1 MKKFFVS
8 TIIALA
14 CVGASAQ
21 VETTPVKL
29 GDGYMYGIPDPYT
42 YNEEYKMVFVEF
54 DGDKNAGN
62 MRVYD
67 GELNLVKDIK
77 VTEEPLHLESKDMTD
92 GGFQGATVFLTQTLF
107 NDDEKYE
114 YVVGIPDESDSYGGR
129 ISGFK
134 IVSEDGTVLQTI
146 SFGMGA
152 SSEPDIIG
160 WGLGNRYLAF
170 EMYEDNESWNSSLN
184 LYKINKSADPS
195 KVSVATAPVRI
206 SVSPRVAE
214 RSQDITVVAEG
225 EGIREVVVTDAAGR
239 IVYSTKA
246 AAGQQTVKINSRHLS
261 SGLNVVSVKSADG
274 KNENCKVIVKK

>member
-8 TIIALA
+8 TIMALA

-29 GDGYMYGIPDPYT
+29 GEGYIYGIPEVCS
-42 YNEEYKMVFVEF
+42 YNYKSYMTLVEF
-54 DGDKNAGN
+54 DYDKNAGD

-67 GELNLVKDIK
+67 EDINLVKEIK
-77 VTEEPLHLESKDMTD
+77 LAEKPLSLSYRNLSGDSNY
-92 GGFQGATVFLTQTLF
+92 ATMFLTQTLF

-114 YVVGIPDESDSYGGR
+114 YVVGIPDGSDSYGK

-134 IVSEDGTVLQTI
+134 IVSEDGTVLQTV

-152 SSEPDIIG
+152 SSEPDIIEIG
-160 WGLGNRYLAF
+160 MNTYFAF
-170 EMYEDNESWNSSLN
+170 EMYEDSESWNSYLN
-184 LYKINKSADPS
+184 LYKINKSDDPT

-214 RSQDITVVAEG
+214 RNQDITVVAEG

>member
-1 MKKFFVS
+1 M
-8 TIIALA
+8 ALA

-21 VETTPVKL
+21 VETTPVSL

-42 YNEEYKMVFVEF
+42 YNEEYKMVLVEF
-54 DGDKNAGN
+54 DDDKNAGN

-77 VTEEPLHLESKDMTD
+77 VTEEPLSLDYKDMTD

-114 YVVGIPDESDSYGGR
+114 YVVGISDESDSYGR

-134 IVSEDGTVLQTI
+134 IVSEDGAVLQTVN
-146 SFGMGA
+146 FGMSA
-152 SSEPDIIG
+152 YSEPYIIG

-170 EMYEDNESWNSSLN
+170 EMIDKNDNDNEKYYLN

>member
-29 GDGYMYGIPDPYT
+29 GEGYMYGIPDPYT
-42 YNEEYKMVFVEF
+42 YNEEYKMVLVEF
-54 DGDKNAGN
+54 DDDKNAGN

-67 GELNLVKDIK
+67 DELNLVKDIK
-77 VTEEPLHLESKDMTD
+77 VTEEPLSLSFKDMTEYYSD
-92 GGFQGATVFLTQTLF
+92 YSTVFLTQTLF

-114 YVVGIPDESDSYGGR
+114 YVVGIPGESDTYGR

-134 IVSEDGTVLQTI
+134 IVSEDGTVLQTV

-246 AAGQQTVKINSRHLS
+246 AAGQQTVKINSHRLS

>member
-8 TIIALA
+8 TIMALA
-14 CVGASAQ
+14 CAGASAQ
-21 VETTPVKL
+21 VETTPVSL

-42 YNEEYKMVFVEF
+42 YNEEYKMVLVDF
-54 DGDKNAGN
+54 DDDKNAGN

-67 GELNLVKDIK
+67 DELNLVKDIK
-77 VTEEPLHLESKDMTD
+77 VTEEPLSLSFKDMTEYYSD
-92 GGFQGATVFLTQTLF
+92 YSTVFLTQTLF
-107 NDDEKYE
+107 NNDEKFE

-134 IVSEDGTVLQTI
+134 IVSEDGTVLQTV

-152 SSEPDIIG
+152 NSEPDIIEIG
-160 WGLGNRYLAF
+160 MNTYFAF
-170 EMYEDNESWNSSLN
+170 EMYEDSESWNSYLN
-184 LYKINKSADPS
+184 LYKINKSDDPT

>member
-29 GDGYMYGIPDPYT
+29 GEGGIYGIPESYSYNYT
-42 YNEEYKMVFVEF
+42 DHMVLVEF
-54 DGDKNAGN
+54 DYDKNAGDI
-62 MRVYD
+62 RVYD
-67 GELNLVKDIK
+67 EDINLVKEIK
-77 VTEEPLHLESKDMTD
+77 VAEEPLSLSYKNLSGDSD
-92 GGFQGATVFLTQTLF
+92 YATMYLTQTLF
-107 NDDEKYE
+107 NNDEKFE
-114 YVVGIPDESDSYGGR
+114 YVVGIEADNNSG

-134 IVSEDGTVLQTI
+134 IVSEDGEVLQTVN
-146 SFGMGA
+146 FGMS
-152 SSEPDIIG
+152 SSEEVEIIEIG
-160 WGLGNRYLAF
+160 MNTYFAF
-170 EMYEDNESWNSSLN
+170 MMKENNDSWEYYIN
-184 LYKINKSADPS
+184 LYKINKSDDPT

-214 RSQDITVVAEG
+214 RNQDITVVAEG
-225 EGIREVVVTDAAGR
+225 DGVREVVVTDAAGR

-246 AAGQQTVKINSRHLS
+246 AAGQQTVKINSHRLS

>member
-29 GDGYMYGIPDPYT
+29 GEGGIYGIPESYSYNYT
-42 YNEEYKMVFVEF
+42 DHMVLVEF
-54 DGDKNAGN
+54 DYDKNAGDI
-62 MRVYD
+62 RVYD
-67 GELNLVKDIK
+67 EDINLVKEIK
-77 VTEEPLHLESKDMTD
+77 VAEEPLSLSYKNLSGDSD
-92 GGFQGATVFLTQTLF
+92 YATMYLTQTLF
-107 NDDEKYE
+107 NNDEKFE
-114 YVVGIPDESDSYGGR
+114 YVVGIEADNYSG

-134 IVSEDGTVLQTI
+134 IVSEDGEVLQTVNLGI
-146 SFGMGA
+146 SAYDEPEIIEIGM
-152 SSEPDIIG
+152 
-160 WGLGNRYLAF
+160 NTYFAF
-170 EMYEDNESWNSSLN
+170 EMYEDSESWNSYLN
-184 LYKINKSADPS
+184 LYKINKSDDPT

-225 EGIREVVVTDAAGR
+225 DGVREVVVTDAAGR

-246 AAGQQTVKINSRHLS
+246 AAGQQTVKINSHRLS